1 MNKRP
6 TYAGL
11 LSKIAVLEKAV
22 SAKDAT
28 IARKEE
34 RIAYLERLL
43 FGSKSDRIA
52 AKAAMAN
59 QPGLFDGLFNGAC
72 DERAAQIRQ
81 TAEEIR
87 TEAEKRRRTAKA
99 ATKRP
104 SKYRYYGLEERRREV
119 NPEGLVAADY
129 DKIGEDVTRILH
141 REPAKVWVEV
151 IVRPIYRL
159 KADKNNPSPK
169 IMQAP
174 APTAVIGGNHVWA
187 DLPAQLVTDKHFCHL
202 PKCRQVRQYADM
214 GLKMPAS
221 TVNDR
226 IHAVA
231 AKPYPPYESPG
242 GQIRARHYLQI
253 DEVPWRIADN
263 PGKCR
268 KRIRLAVLR
277 CHPRFT
283 RPLLLLSQ
291 RLTGGG
297 HTAGATQGLS
307 RSNPD

>member
-6 TYAGL
+6 TYAEL

-43 FGSKSDRIA
+43 FGGKSDRIA
-52 AKAAMAN
+52 AKAAMAD

-174 APTAVIGGNHVWA
+174 APTAVIGGNHA
-187 DLPAQLVTDKHFCHL
+187 GGRFAGSIGDRQICLPSAGVPTSQAV
-202 PKCRQVRQYADM
+202 CRYGFKDAGFDHQRPD
-214 GLKMPAS
+214 
-221 TVNDR
+221 TCR
-226 IHAVA
+226 
-231 AKPYPPYESPG
+231 G
-242 GQIRARHYLQI
+242 GQALS
-253 DEVPWRIADN
+253 
-263 PGKCR
+263 
-268 KRIRLAVLR
+268 AV
-277 CHPRFT
+277 
-283 RPLLLLSQ
+283 
-291 RLTGGG
+291 
-297 HTAGATQGLS
+297 
-307 RSNPD
+307 